1 MNKKLRKEIKLYIK
15 SISKLSKSTFTLK
28 KVVLKDLKNNI
39 YNLYLDNP
47 NLSITD
53 IYERFGSTDDISK
66 SFENLSTEILIRK
79 ANKYKLLW
87 LISSIVIILLL
98 IFTIIIVLSNL
109 SNVSIIN

>member
-1 MNKKLRKEIKLYIK
+1 MNKKLRKEIKLYTK

-39 YNLYLDNP
+39 YNLYLENP
-47 NLSITD
+47 KLSITD
-53 IYERFGSTDDISK
+53 IHERFGSPEEISK

-87 LISSIVIILLL
+87 LISSIVIVLLL